1 MQRRHFLLASAGLA
15 AVSGCSRRP
24 PSVRRKLTV
33 NAAKRLSISSL
44 RLAQELGYF
53 RDAGLE
59 VEIVPSPNPLQG
71 TAAAVGGKLD
81 VLFTG
86 ITTAF
91 LNAALKGAR
100 LRIVAGREIASSVCG
115 NMGSIYGLR
124 RSFPNGLDDLRQLK
138 GKRVATGPSIGFSQ
152 FALEAHLGSV
162 GLSLDDVTPVIL
174 PSPQAVAALIGG
186 SIDALVLNNDLDRDL
201 AAMSSQVVHSGGLG
215 QVHPNFQCSHIF
227 FGQTLL
233 DSDVDL
239 GGRFL
244 AAYLHGVREFARGK
258 TPKYMEDFAKTNGM
272 DVKRVISA
280 CRNTFTP
287 DGEVDMNSLKLFA
300 DWAVRKKYV
309 GGPVDVT
316 QLVDQRFLRRSRE
329 IAI

>member
-1 MQRRHFLLASAGLA
+1 MYRRHFLLASAGLA
-15 AVSGCSRRP
+15 AGSGCSRRP

-33 NAAKRLSISSL
+33 NAAKQLSISSL
-44 RLAQELGYF
+44 HLARELGYF

-59 VEIVPSPNPLQG
+59 LEILPSPGPLQG
-71 TAAAVGGKLD
+71 TAAMVGGKLD
-81 VLFTG
+81 ILFTG
-86 ITTAF
+86 LTTSF

-100 LRIVAGREIASSVCG
+100 LRIVAGREIASLGCSK
-115 NMGSIYGLR
+115 MGIIYGLR
-124 RSFPNGLDDLRQLK
+124 RTFPSGLDDLRQLK

-152 FALEAHLGSV
+152 FALDAHLGSV
-162 GLSLDDVTPVIL
+162 GLSMGDVTPVIL
-174 PSPQAVAALIGG
+174 PSSQGVAALIGG

-201 AAMSSQVVHSGGLG
+201 TSMSSQVVHSRGLG

-244 AAYLHGVREFARGK
+244 AAYLRGVREFAGGK
-258 TPKYMEDFAKTNGM
+258 TPRFMEDFARTNGL

-280 CRNTFTP
+280 CRDTFTP
-287 DGEVDMNSLKLFA
+287 DGAIDLNSLRLFA
-300 DWAVRKKYV
+300 DWAAMRKHV
-309 GGPVDVT
+309 AGPVDVSE
-316 QLVDQRFLRRSRE
+316 LVDEFSE
-329 IAI
+329 EGA